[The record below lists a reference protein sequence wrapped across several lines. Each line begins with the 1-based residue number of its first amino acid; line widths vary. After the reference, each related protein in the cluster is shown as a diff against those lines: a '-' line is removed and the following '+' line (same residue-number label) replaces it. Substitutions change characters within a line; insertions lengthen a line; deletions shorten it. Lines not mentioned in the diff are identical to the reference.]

1 MRKPQDFIVYP
12 ITEKTDKIRIQSDK
26 KFGEIHISSGR
37 GVLSKSGNTSWHLAL
52 DIMNRNVNTFQ
63 LNDAEMEELKSQIR
77 ATTGKDVG
85 SSFVT
90 TDNSGAELLAKGGS
104 IDMSEIEIY
113 KSSDEDYT
121 VVMNGDV
128 YGMNSHNMPNM
139 SVDLYDGVRSE
150 YPSDISHWGRKINF
164 EDAPIVIKDKIER
177 RKAEFIKEVESK
189 EMYINAELRE
199 DIEVLEKMVSEEQD
213 NDIKSELII
222 ELNKLKN

>member
-1 MRKPQDFIVYP
+1 
-12 ITEKTDKIRIQSDK
+12 
-26 KFGEIHISSGR
+26 
-37 GVLSKSGNTSWHLAL
+37 
-52 DIMNRNVNTFQ
+52 
-63 LNDAEMEELKSQIR
+63 
-77 ATTGKDVG
+77 
-85 SSFVT
+85 
-90 TDNSGAELLAKGGS
+90 
-104 IDMSEIEIY
+104 MSEIEIY

-139 SVDLYDGVRSE
+139 SVDLYDGIRSE